1 MPVFPFVKS
10 IALIAALALPI
21 GLLPLQSAA
30 QTTSSGVFSGAGA
43 YLGARHAGNVNDF
56 EQASRKYAEA
66 LINNPGDLGLMEGQI
81 IAQIAQGKPENA
93 LAVAKLL
100 IASSPDNQI
109 ANMVVLGV
117 ASKNSEFEAVLKSID
132 AEHGIGPLVDGLLGA
147 WAAAGNGQM
156 SDALERFDAVAKSQ
170 GLESFGFYHK
180 ALALISVGDFEGADA
195 IFSGEAGGKLP
206 PTRRGIIA
214 HAEVLSQLE
223 RGADAVAIIDD
234 VFGAQLDPGIEA
246 IRANLIAGKPLERTS
261 VRSIQDG
268 MAEVFFSVASALDG
282 ESDDS
287 YALLY
292 ARIAEYLRP
301 DHSDA
306 HILSAV
312 LLERLEQ
319 YDLAT
324 VAYRAVPREDPAY
337 YAAEQGRADALRRA
351 GREDAAI
358 EVIEQLTRTHADLP
372 AVHITLGDMMRAQ
385 EKYAEAI
392 KSYSNALA
400 LYQSEG
406 PGQWVIYFARGIA
419 YERENDWPKAE
430 ADFRKALVLQPDQPQ
445 VLNYLGYSYLEMK
458 TNYDEALDM
467 IERALAGRPNDAF
480 ITDSLG
486 WGYYRVGRYQEAV
499 VQMERAV
506 ELMAVDPI
514 VNDHLGDVY
523 WAVGRKREAEFQWSR
538 AMSFEP
544 EEKDAARIR
553 RKLDVGLDAVLE
565 EEGAAPLKVA
575 NEN

>member
-1 MPVFPFVKS
+1 MPVFPFARS
-10 IALIAALALPI
+10 IAFIAALALPL
-21 GLLPLQSAA
+21 GGLPLPSAA

-43 YLGARHAGNVNDF
+43 YLSARHASNVNDF
-56 EQASRKYAEA
+56 EQASRTYAEA
-66 LINNPGDLGLMEGQI
+66 LSNDPGNLSLMEGQI
-81 IAQIAQGKPENA
+81 ISQIAQGNTANA

-100 IASSPDNQI
+100 VAQSPDNQI
-109 ANMVVLGV
+109 ANMVVLAA
-117 ASKNSEFEAVLKSID
+117 ASKGDEFEAVLKSID
-132 AEHGIGPLVDGLLGA
+132 AEHGVGPLVDGLLGA
-147 WAAAGNGQM
+147 WAAAGMGQM
-156 SDALERFDAVAKSQ
+156 SDALDRFDEVAKSK

-195 IFSGEAGGKLP
+195 IFSGKVGGKLP
-206 PTRRGIIA
+206 PTRRGVIA

-223 RGADAVAIIDD
+223 RGAEAVAIIDD
-234 VFGAQLDPGIEA
+234 VFGTQLDPGISA
-246 IRANLIAGKPLERTS
+246 IRANLIAGTPLERSS
-261 VRSIQDG
+261 VRSVQDG

-306 HILSAV
+306 HLLAAV
-312 LLERLEQ
+312 LLERLGQ

-324 VAYRAVPREDPAY
+324 QAYRAVPREDPAY

-358 EVIEQLTRTHADLP
+358 EVMEQLTRSHGDLP

-400 LYQSEG
+400 LYKGED
-406 PGQWVIYFARGIA
+406 PGQWIVYFARGIA
-419 YERENDWPKAE
+419 YEREDDWDNAE
-430 ADFRKALVLQPDQPQ
+430 ADFRKALALQPDQPQ

-467 IERALAGRPNDAF
+467 IERAVVARPNDAF

-486 WGYYRVGRYQEAV
+486 WGYYRVGRYDEAV
-499 VQMERAV
+499 IQMERAV

-538 AMSFEP
+538 AMSFDP
-544 EEKDAARIR
+544 EEKDAERIR
-553 RKLDVGLDAVLE
+553 RKLDIGLDAVLA
-565 EEGAAPLKVA
+565 EEGANPLKVA
-575 NEN
+575 NED

>member
-1 MPVFPFVKS
+1 
-10 IALIAALALPI
+10 
-21 GLLPLQSAA
+21 
-30 QTTSSGVFSGAGA
+30 
-43 YLGARHAGNVNDF
+43 
-56 EQASRKYAEA
+56 
-66 LINNPGDLGLMEGQI
+66 
-81 IAQIAQGKPENA
+81 
-93 LAVAKLL
+93 
-100 IASSPDNQI
+100 
-109 ANMVVLGV
+109 
-117 ASKNSEFEAVLKSID
+117 
-132 AEHGIGPLVDGLLGA
+132 
-147 WAAAGNGQM
+147 
-156 SDALERFDAVAKSQ
+156 
-170 GLESFGFYHK
+170 
-180 ALALISVGDFEGADA
+180 
-195 IFSGEAGGKLP
+195 
-206 PTRRGIIA
+206 
-214 HAEVLSQLE
+214 VLSQLE

-499 VQMERAV
+499 VQMEREV

>member
-1 MPVFPFVKS
+1 MPVFPFAKS
-10 IALIAALALPI
+10 IALIATLALPVALAPLP
-21 GLLPLQSAA
+21 GLA

-43 YLGARHAGNVNDF
+43 YLGARHAGNVNEFD
-56 EQASRKYAEA
+56 QAARKYTEA
-66 LINNPGDLGLMEGQI
+66 LLNDPGNLGLMEG
-81 IAQIAQGKPENA
+81 AVVSQIAQGKPENA

-100 IASSPDNQI
+100 LAQSPDNQI
-109 ANMVVLGV
+109 ANMVVLAA
-117 ASKNSEFEAVLKSID
+117 ASKSDEFESVLKSID
-132 AEHGIGPLVDGLLGA
+132 EEHGVGPLVDGLLGA
-147 WAAAGNGQM
+147 WAAAGMGQM
-156 SDALERFDAVAKSQ
+156 SDALARFDEVATSQ

-180 ALALISVGDFEGADA
+180 ALALILVGDFEGADA
-195 IFSGEAGGKLP
+195 IFSGKVGGTLP

-223 RGADAVAIIDD
+223 RGDEAVAIIDD
-234 VFGAQLDPGIEA
+234 VFGSQLDPGIEA
-246 IRANLIAGKPLERTS
+246 IRENLVAGKPLERMS
-261 VRSIQDG
+261 VRSVQDG

-306 HILSAV
+306 HLLSAV
-312 LLERLEQ
+312 LLERLGQ

-324 VAYRAVPREDPAY
+324 LAYRAVPREDPAY

-358 EVIEQLTRTHADLP
+358 EVIEQLTRSHGELP
-372 AVHITLGDMMRAQ
+372 PVHITLGDMMRSK
-385 EKYAEAI
+385 EDYAAAI
-392 KSYSNALA
+392 KSYSKALD
-400 LYQSEG
+400 LYEEESA
-406 PGQWVIYFARGIA
+406 GQWVIYFARGIA
-419 YERENDWPKAE
+419 YEREDDWKRAE
-430 ADFRKALVLQPDQPQ
+430 ADFRKALALQPDQPQ

-467 IERALAGRPNDAF
+467 IERAVAARPNDGY

-486 WGYYRVGRYQEAV
+486 WGYYRVGRYEEAV

-538 AMSFEP
+538 ALSFEP
-544 EEKDAARIR
+544 EEEDAARIR
-553 RKLDVGLDAVLE
+553 RKLEIGLDAVLV
-565 EEGAAPLKVA
+565 EEGGDPLKVA
-575 NEN
+575 NED